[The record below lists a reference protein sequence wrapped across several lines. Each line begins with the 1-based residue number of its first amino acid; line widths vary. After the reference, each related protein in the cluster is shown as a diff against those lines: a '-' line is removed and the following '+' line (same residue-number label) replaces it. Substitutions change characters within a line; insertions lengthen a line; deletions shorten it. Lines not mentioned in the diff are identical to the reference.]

1 MYQTLTNAT
10 LIALLT
16 SVGIALPLT
25 HAEEDTSHEPIPLQT
40 NQTDART
47 GTQPNKSMTPFPYIW
62 KRRVMLLF

>member
-25 HAEEDTSHEPIPLQT
+25 HTEQDTPHEPIPLPT
-40 NQTDART
+40 NQTDAEPT
-47 GTQPNKSMTPFPYIW
+47 ATE
-62 KRRVMLLF
+62 

>member
-25 HAEEDTSHEPIPLQT
+25 HTEEETAHEPIPLQT
-40 NQTDART
+40 NQTDAEPAT
-47 GTQPNKSMTPFPYIW
+47 TE
-62 KRRVMLLF
+62 